1 MSDDFLNEMRRN
13 WRPEDDKGNEEL
25 ERMAATL
32 RRKYAWSWLGFPLEA
47 AMAVGAVGAGFY
59 LFLAS
64 DLGVHTMIAR
74 LAGGILLVAVPIL
87 TGISWFV
94 RRAHP
99 KWESETPE
107 GVLNYALRRLDV
119 VEKLVRLAAWH
130 SYILAGFAI
139 ALVVFGALGQMQW
152 DVFLIGFVVFYLG
165 VGAGTYAWTR
175 WRRAKLERERERCRT
190 LLAEYRNGA
199 V

>member
-1 MSDDFLNEMRRN
+1 MSDDFLDEMRRD
-13 WRPEDDKGNEEL
+13 WREEDGEL
-25 ERMAATL
+25 GRMAATL
-32 RRKYAWSWLGFPLEA
+32 RRKYAWSRFGFPFELVMA
-47 AMAVGAVGAGFY
+47 AGAVGAG
-59 LFLAS
+59 LFLLLTPDFGA
-64 DLGVHTMIAR
+64 HTIIAR

-130 SYILAGFAI
+130 AYTLAGFAV
-139 ALVVFGALGQMQW
+139 ALWVLAALGKVGLDAM
-152 DVFLIGFVVFYLG
+152 LIGFSVFYLG
-165 VGAGTYAWTR
+165 MAVVTFIWTR
-175 WRRAKLERERERCRT
+175 WRRAKLERERERCRA

-199 V
+199 A